1 LNPIRA
7 GTQCVSTILPFVF
20 AGLLAA
26 DPAMAQETPTPAAA
40 ETPTAAPAET
50 PTPAAGEPTPTP
62 EGGASFDVNVVATQ
76 LNIARSEIQ
85 PSLGATVYDFSRQ
98 AIETQPQGDNQ
109 PFNRLLLQAPGVA
122 QDSFGQ
128 LHVRNDHANLQFRI
142 NGVQLPE
149 GINVFGQALQTRLAD
164 SVSLIT
170 GSLPAQYGLRT
181 TGVID
186 IQTKTGT
193 LAPGGSVTMYG
204 GSQSTLQPSAEWG
217 GTVGQIDYYV
227 TGEYL
232 QNQEGIENP
241 APTPN
246 AIHDFS
252 QQPKGFAYVSGI
264 IDPTS
269 RLTAILGASRSEF
282 QIPQVAGQTPS
293 LGLTVDGVSNFQ
305 SALVNETQT
314 QINNFQIL
322 AYQKRVDD
330 IDFQIAGFARYSS
343 LYFSPGNPTG
353 DLLFNGIAQTASRQN
368 WASGV
373 QGDGSWRASPE
384 HTLRSGFYIQR
395 ERSPFSTTS
404 NVLPVDENGVQTSDV
419 PISIFDSGSTTG
431 WIYSY
436 YLQDEWKIVPTLTL
450 NFGGRYDQFA
460 EFVSERQLSPR
471 ANLVWQPSE
480 QTTFKAGYSR
490 YFQPPPFELI
500 AAPTLSLFTNTTGLP
515 PGSVT
520 LDSTPKAE
528 RAHYFDAG
536 ATQIILPGL
545 KAGIDT
551 YYKLASDL
559 IDEGQFGAPVF
570 FTPFNYQKGWVKG
583 VELTLSYDMDN
594 WSFYGNFSAG
604 QELAK
609 NIISG
614 QFNFSADDLALIANH
629 AIHTD
634 HDQTYTSSA
643 GIKYTLPPYN
653 TRFAVDLTAGSGL
666 RTTLPGGPP
675 NGAALPGYQQVNFS
689 IVQPIDTGIYKGLEL
704 RFDVINLFDEIYQIR
719 SGTGLGVF
727 APQFG
732 PRRTFLAGLT
742 QRF

>member
-1 LNPIRA
+1 MTNPIRT
-7 GTQCVSTILPFVF
+7 GTRCVSTMLSF
-20 AGLLAA
+20 AAALLTAGAA
-26 DPAMAQETPTPAAA
+26 TAQETATPAVETPTPAVT
-40 ETPTAAPAET
+40 ETTPPTTGAT
-50 PTPAAGEPTPTP
+50 PSP
-62 EGGASFDVNVVATQ
+62 EGGVSLDLNVVARQ
-76 LNIARSEIQ
+76 LDIARSEIQ

-109 PFNRLLLQAPGVA
+109 PLNRLLLQAPGVT

-128 LHVRNDHANLQFRI
+128 LHVRNDHANLQFRL
-142 NGVQLPE
+142 NGVELPE
-149 GINVFGQALQTRLAD
+149 GINVFGQSLQTRLAN
-164 SVSLIT
+164 SVALIT

-193 LAPGGSVTMYG
+193 LDPGGSVTMYG

-217 GTVGQIDYYV
+217 GRVGQIDYYF

-246 AIHDFS
+246 AIHDFT

-269 RLTAILGASRSEF
+269 RLTAILGASRSQF

-293 LGLTVDGVSNFQ
+293 LGLTVNGVSDFA
-305 SALVNETQT
+305 SATVNENQR
-314 QINNFQIL
+314 QINDFAIL
-322 AYQKRVDD
+322 AYQKRVGD
-330 IDFQIAGFARYSS
+330 IDFQIAGFSRYSD

-353 DLLFNGIAQTASRQN
+353 DLLFNGIAQTAYRQN

-384 HTLRSGFYIQR
+384 HTLRSGFIIQR

-404 NVLPVDENGVQTSDV
+404 NVLPVDENGVQTTDV
-419 PISIFDSGSTTG
+419 PISIFDSGSKTG
-431 WIYSY
+431 WIYGY
-436 YLQDEWKIVPTLTL
+436 YLQDEWKIVPTVTV
-450 NFGGRYDQFA
+450 NFGARYDQFA

-471 ANLVWQPSE
+471 VNVVWQPNDA
-480 QTTFKAGYSR
+480 TTFKIGYSR
-490 YFQPPPFELI
+490 YFTPPPFELI
-500 AAPTLSLFTNTTGLP
+500 AAPTLALFANTTAAP
-515 PGSVT
+515 AVP

-528 RAHYFDAG
+528 RSHYFDVG

-545 KAGIDT
+545 KAGVDA
-551 YYKLASDL
+551 YYKIASDL

-570 FTPFNYQKGWVKG
+570 FTPFNYQKGLVKG
-583 VELTLSYDMDN
+583 IELTLSYDIEN
-594 WSFYGNFSAG
+594 WSFYGNFSAA
-604 QELAK
+604 EEIAK

-614 QFNFSADDLALIANH
+614 QFNFSADDLAFITNSY
-629 AIHTD
+629 IHTD

-666 RTTLPGGPP
+666 RTTNPGGSP

-689 IVQPIDTGIYKGLEL
+689 VVQPIDTGFLKGMEF

>member
-1 LNPIRA
+1 MTNSKCA
-7 GTQCVSTILPFVF
+7 GTRRVSVFLPSM
-20 AGLLAA
+20 LAA
-26 DPAMAQETPTPAAA
+26 ILATAAATAQETPPPAAGA
-40 ETPTAAPAET
+40 T
-50 PTPAAGEPTPTP
+50 PTPAAGATPTP
-62 EGGASFDVNVVATQ
+62 EGGVSLDMEVIARQ
-76 LNIARSEIQ
+76 LDIARSDIQ

-149 GINVFGQALQTRLAD
+149 GINVFGQALQTRLAN

-170 GSLPAQYGLRT
+170 GSLPAQYGLRE
-181 TGVID
+181 TGIID

-193 LAPGGSVTMYG
+193 LDPGGSVTMYG

-217 GTVGQIDYYV
+217 GTVGQVDYYF

-232 QNQEGIENP
+232 QNEEGIENP

-269 RLTAILGASRSEF
+269 RLTAILGASRSQY

-293 LGLTVDGVSNFQ
+293 LGLTVNGVTDFP
-305 SALVNETQT
+305 SAAINENQT

-322 AYQKRVDD
+322 AYQKRVGD
-330 IDFQIAGFARYSS
+330 IDFQIAGFSRYSS

-353 DLLFNGIAQTASRQN
+353 DLLYNGIAQTASRQN

-384 HTLRSGFYIQR
+384 HTLRSGFYVQR

-404 NVLPVDENGVQTSDV
+404 NVLPVDENGVQTTDQ
-419 PISIFDSGSTTG
+419 PISIFDSASKTG

-436 YLQDEWKIVPTLTL
+436 YLQDEWKIVPTVTV
-450 NFGGRYDQFA
+450 NFGARYDQFA

-471 ANLVWQPSE
+471 VNVVWQPSDM
-480 QTTFKAGYSR
+480 TTFKAGYSR
-490 YFQPPPFELI
+490 YFTPPPFELI
-500 AAPTLSLFTNTTGLP
+500 ASPTISLFANTTAAP
-515 PGSVT
+515 AVT

-528 RAHYFDAG
+528 RAHYFDVG

-545 KAGIDT
+545 KAGVDA
-551 YYKLASDL
+551 YYKIASDL

-570 FTPFNYQKGWVKG
+570 FTPFNYQKGLVKG
-583 VELTLSYDMDN
+583 IELTLSYELDN

-614 QFNFSADDLALIANH
+614 QFNFSADDLAFITNSY
-629 AIHTD
+629 IHTD

-666 RTTLPGGPP
+666 RTTNPGGSP

-689 IVQPIDTGIYKGLEL
+689 IVQPIATGFLKGMEL
-704 RFDVINLFDEIYQIR
+704 RFDVINLFDEVYQIR